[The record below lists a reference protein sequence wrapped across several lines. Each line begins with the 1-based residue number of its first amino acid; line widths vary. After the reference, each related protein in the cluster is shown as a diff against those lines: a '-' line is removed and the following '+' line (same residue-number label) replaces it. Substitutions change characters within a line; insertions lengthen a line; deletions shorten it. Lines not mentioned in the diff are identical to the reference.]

1 MVHRLQKE
9 KVIMQCMHCRGEMK
23 RSHAPFSVDRSG
35 YHVRWDAV
43 PAWVCE
49 QCGEPYFESAEVA
62 RIQRAL
68 AALERETEAA

>member
-1 MVHRLQKE
+1 
-9 KVIMQCMHCRGEMK
+9 MQCMHCRGEM
-23 RSHAPFSVDRSG
+23 RRAHAPFSVDRNG

-68 AALERETEAA
+68 EALDREIEAA